1 MRYGANHN
9 KQRKRSVELDA
20 FEWTLDEL
28 GPAARNEMKK
38 RDFATG
44 KRMFTA
50 AACLA
55 CHRFGNAGGMNGPD
69 LTGAGGRF
77 SAYDLIDHVLHPS
90 KEISDQFAPIVVT
103 MEDDDTVSGIVVNLN
118 GDSVTLNTDLTNP
131 NQRVN
136 VDRRKVKSIEVSKI
150 SPMPEGL
157 LAALN
162 KSEILDLVA
171 YVISGGQPD
180 HPAFR

>member
-1 MRYGANHN
+1 
-9 KQRKRSVELDA
+9 
-20 FEWTLDEL
+20 
-28 GPAARNEMKK
+28 
-38 RDFATG
+38 
-44 KRMFTA
+44 
-50 AACLA
+50 
-55 CHRFGNAGGMNGPD
+55 
-69 LTGAGGRF
+69 
-77 SAYDLIDHVLHPS
+77 
-90 KEISDQFAPIVVT
+90 

>member
-1 MRYGANHN
+1 
-9 KQRKRSVELDA
+9 
-20 FEWTLDEL
+20 
-28 GPAARNEMKK
+28 
-38 RDFATG
+38 
-44 KRMFTA
+44 
-50 AACLA
+50 
-55 CHRFGNAGGMNGPD
+55 
-69 LTGAGGRF
+69 
-77 SAYDLIDHVLHPS
+77 
-90 KEISDQFAPIVVT
+90 

-136 VDRRKVKSIEVSKI
+136 VDRRKVKSIEVSKN

-171 YVISGGQPD
+171 YVISGGQQD